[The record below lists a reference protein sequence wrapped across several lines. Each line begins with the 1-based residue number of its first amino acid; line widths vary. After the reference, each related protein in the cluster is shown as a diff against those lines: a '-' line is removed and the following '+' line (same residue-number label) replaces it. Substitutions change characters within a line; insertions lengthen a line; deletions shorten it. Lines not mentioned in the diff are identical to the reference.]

1 MKRNKRTTSN
11 IEFKNQIE
19 EAEKKQE
26 EMDNRLMK
34 MMEEEEEKMRQE
46 ELTKKELQNEKEL
59 EKIIKQQKDKDLDSI
74 QLDASISNQLP
85 SESYVSESMQS
96 RSVQREML
104 KNRKM
109 TPDFEKQGF
118 SQVSKKQS
126 KPIKQ
131 EVEDWDDIDD
141 NLYNL
146 DNEVE

>member
-34 MMEEEEEKMRQE
+34 MMEEEEEKIRQE

-131 EVEDWDDIDD
+131 EVEEWDDIDD
-141 NLYNL
+141 DLYNL
-146 DNEVE
+146 DNDVE